1 VYIKYATWDAPA
13 DGGYDD
19 SAVSVKTDSMI
30 TAIFSGLKAGDYY
43 ITVRGYDSSTHIP
56 TYVQGGTHLIF
67 ESEDV
72 IIANV
77 PARKP

>member
-13 DGGYDD
+13 ESTYDD
-19 SAVSVKTDSMI
+19 SAQCVKTDSMI
-30 TAIFSGLKAGDYY
+30 TAIFTGLKAGDYY

-56 TYVQGGTHLIF
+56 TYVQGGNHIIF
-67 ESEDV
+67 ESEEV
-72 IIANV
+72 VIANV